1 VDQLRRAAVEDERT
15 GRQVVEAGRVQS
27 VHARHGV
34 EALAVEPDVDRLGSA
49 LAVQVE
55 PLRCE
60 AVVVLAAALG
70 ARTVAGRERGRLVE
84 EEELREAS
92 GTHERGAPPAAEL
105 EAARDPAPHLE
116 MPPDTPLGVVE
127 AAAVPVDE
135 ASGGVGDQLAERRH
149 AVPERHP
156 LER

>member
-1 VDQLRRAAVEDERT
+1 MNQLRRAAVEDERT
-15 GRQVVEAGRVQS
+15 VRQLVEPRRVQS
-27 VHARHGV
+27 VRARHGV
-34 EALAVEPDVDRLGSA
+34 EALVVEPDVDRVGSA

-70 ARTVAGRERGRLVE
+70 ARTVAGRERRRLVE
-84 EEELREAS
+84 EEQLREPSRA
-92 GTHERGAPPAAEL
+92 HQRRAPPATEL

-116 MPPDTPLGVVE
+116 VAPDTPLGVVE
-127 AAAVPVDE
+127 AAAISVDE
-135 ASGGVGDQLAERRH
+135 ASRGVGDQLPERRH